1 MSGEDEKGIMG
12 ESIND
17 LEDDLDINNPK
28 KIIKKGKR
36 YKGLL
41 EWILDRD
48 GHELL
53 CEVDRGYLRDK
64 LGWCKLGRWTLA
76 LYSG

>member
-1 MSGEDEKGIMG
+1 MNGEDDKGLMG

-17 LEDDLDINNPK
+17 LDDQLDMDNPK

-36 YKGLL
+36 YSGLL

-53 CEVDRGYLRDK
+53 CEVDRAYLRDK
-64 LGWCKLGRWTLA
+64 FNMIGLKE
-76 LYSG
+76 

>member
-1 MSGEDEKGIMG
+1 MNGEDDKGLMG

-17 LEDDLDINNPK
+17 LDDQLDIDNPK

-36 YKGLL
+36 YSGLL

-48 GHELL
+48 GHEFM

-64 LGWCKLGRWTLA
+64 FNVIGLKE
-76 LYSG
+76 

>member
-1 MSGEDEKGIMG
+1 MSGEDDKALLG
-12 ESIND
+12 ESLDDFDDQMGIND
-17 LEDDLDINNPK
+17 PK
-28 KIIKKGKR
+28 KIIKKGKS

-53 CEVDRGYLRDK
+53 CEVDRGFLRDK
-64 LGWCKLGRWTLA
+64 FNTIGLKEQFA
-76 LYSG
+76 S

>member
-1 MSGEDEKGIMG
+1 MIESLDDFDEQIDV
-12 ESIND
+12 SD
-17 LEDDLDINNPK
+17 PK
-28 KIIKKGKR
+28 KIIKKGHS

-53 CEVDRGYLRDK
+53 CEVDRAFLRDK
-64 LGWCKLGRWTLA
+64 FNIAGLKE
-76 LYSG
+76 

>member
-1 MSGEDEKGIMG
+1 MNGEDDKGLMG

-17 LEDDLDINNPK
+17 LDDQLDIDNPK

-36 YKGLL
+36 YSGLL

-48 GHELL
+48 GHEFM
-53 CEVDRGYLRDK
+53 CEVDRGYFRDK
-64 LGWCKLGRWTLA
+64 FNVIGLKE
-76 LYSG
+76 

>member
-64 LGWCKLGRWTLA
+64 FNMIGLKE
-76 LYSG
+76 